1 MQRFATGPVIFVL
14 AAFAVYTFYIAIR
27 AALTAEGYNPAFF
40 WPSIAVLF
48 LMAAG
53 AGWASFRLYRYR
65 AAKNRKPLTNG

>member
-27 AALTAEGYNPAFF
+27 AALTAEGYNPASF

>member
-1 MQRFATGPVIFVL
+1 MIFVL

-48 LMAAG
+48 LMAGG
-53 AGWASFRLYRYR
+53 AAWASFRLYRHR
-65 AAKNRKPLTNG
+65 AATTRKPLTNG